1 MLCIATHCNT
11 LFVPTEHVVHCNA
24 LQHTICTNRTCCALQ
39 RTATHYLHQQKT
51 HCNTLFVRTRSP
63 RVSIS
68 AIQSHCGDYICELQH
83 TSAHCNTFSAH
94 CNAFVAHCNTLQFTT
109 SNNRTWV
116 TWRSLELYIHTGYTP
131 TPKMQRTVRDNAL
144 FVTRHDICATHF
156 WSRCIALQFKRASS
170 HSCRVVANSDLLY
183 T

>member
-1 MLCIATHCNT
+1 MCCSVPEMCCSAPKMCCGVCHVALFSSRILFGSVFVHCNALQHTICTNRTCCALQRTATHYLYQQNTLCIATHCNT

-109 SNNRTWV
+109 SNNRT
-116 TWRSLELYIHTGYTP
+116 
-131 TPKMQRTVRDNAL
+131 
-144 FVTRHDICATHF
+144 
-156 WSRCIALQFKRASS
+156 
-170 HSCRVVANSDLLY
+170 
-183 T
+183 